1 MLHTSSETRL
11 LVLAGLLFV
20 IFVWLVPVAPAQ
32 EQSPTP
38 TPTPAA
44 SPTPATPQQ
53 AAEPLYTDYRGVS
66 VGMSVAE
73 AREKLGAPK
82 SKGKQQDFFVFS
94 QTESAQVVYLDGKV
108 RTVSVDYVGADSGAP
123 TPMEVLGVEITP
135 KKNGTIYKLVRYPDA
150 GYWVAYSRTAGKKPI
165 VSVTMRKIRA
175 PNR

>member
-1 MLHTSSETRL
+1 MLHTSSENHL

-32 EQSPTP
+32 EQSP

-94 QTESAQVVYLDGKV
+94 KTESAQVVYLDGKV

-135 KKNGTIYKLVRYPDA
+135 RKNGTIYKLVRYPDA